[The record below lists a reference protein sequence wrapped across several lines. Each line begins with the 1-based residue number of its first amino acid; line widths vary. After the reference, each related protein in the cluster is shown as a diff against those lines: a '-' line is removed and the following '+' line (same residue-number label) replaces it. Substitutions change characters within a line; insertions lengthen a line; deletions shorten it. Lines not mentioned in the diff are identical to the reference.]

1 MTPTLDDIRTL
12 RLVWPQWQ
20 GAGRDNVASLLPGFP
35 LTVARHGYVTGSR
48 VLDAVLPRH
57 SGPTETVPVSL
68 EEPAEGTSAG
78 IESRAA
84 ILASLTAAQEAIARH
99 APERILTLGGE
110 CAVSVA
116 PFAALAEKYG
126 EDLAVVWIDAH
137 PDADTPATGYDGFH
151 AMAAAT
157 LIGQGD
163 PEIIDRLPATVP
175 PPRFAYAG
183 LHAGE
188 PDALANLPLWGLSAF
203 GPEQLRRTSAALT
216 QWVASTG
223 ARRVAIHLD
232 VDTVDSDEI
241 TFGLGEVPG
250 GLTSAQVRRVIAD
263 LGAQFDVVGMTVAE
277 FIPRQVMALHG
288 MLEGLPLLGGDAQS
302 RATP

>member
-35 LTVARHGYVTGSR
+35 LTAARHGYVTDSR

-175 PPRFAYAG
+175 PSRFAHAG